1 MKISI
6 DWLKNYIDVDM
17 PVSRLVEVLDNIGLL
32 IEELNEK
39 DGDVILEVETYAN
52 RPDTLGH
59 LGIARE
65 LAAALGLAFKDQ
77 TLSLTEIDEDIS
89 DLIDV
94 QIRDEELC
102 PRYCGMIVKDV
113 TVGPSPDWLVRKITA
128 MGLSPINNIV
138 DVTNYVLFSTAQPIH
153 AFDLDKVEGKKIII
167 RRAKQ
172 GEKLLS
178 LESKEVELTP
188 DMLVIADEQKPM
200 ALAGVIGGEETA
212 VSASTK
218 NVFIESAHFDPVSIR
233 KTSKATGIQT
243 DAAYRFERGTDV
255 SFPPEAARM
264 VASLLTQFGGKVC
277 KNIVD
282 VYPKPR
288 KAKTVMLRDHRVT
301 SILGVAIDN
310 GFIEKTLKDLGFR
323 TEQKQ
328 KGIWRVGIPHFR
340 IDIEREADLIEEIA
354 RFYGYD
360 KIPAELPP
368 LRSFEPIYDGDRG
381 KVSKLRQIMFHY
393 GFDEVVNFSFMD
405 PGKEVIFASG
415 LSPIPIR
422 NPISTKAAN
431 LRTTLLG
438 GLLENTAWNINR
450 GAEGVHIFEV
460 GNVFF
465 LDSETH
471 KEQLLLNMTMTGI
484 VGERNWKDKG
494 KESSFFYLKG
504 TCEALMSQLGYG
516 TVAFRKQVHPHFQ
529 DGHSLALF
537 FKGEKIGALG
547 VIKQAIC
554 DAYALKGTVLAAEI
568 NLSLLF
574 GKQPRAFQFSTV
586 AKYPSVN
593 RDVSFIGNEKVL
605 FEEIRE
611 VLGKLRLPY
620 LEKFDLYDRFSG
632 KPIPDGHVSLSL
644 RFTFRHPERTLQAGE
659 VDSLQE
665 KIIATLKA
673 RFGFQLREG
682 GKIDK

>member
-1 MKISI
+1 MKISV
-6 DWLKNYIDVDM
+6 DWLKNYIDIDL

-32 IEELNEK
+32 IEERNEK

-65 LAAALGLAFKDQ
+65 LAAALGRTVKEQ
-77 TLSLTEIDEDIS
+77 SLSLAEADEDIS

-94 QIRDEELC
+94 QIWDEELC
-102 PRYCGMIVKDV
+102 PRYCGMIVKDIA
-113 TVGPSPDWLVRKITA
+113 VGPSPEWLVRRITA
-128 MGLSPINNIV
+128 MGLSPINNVV

-153 AFDLDKVEGKKIII
+153 AFDLDKIEGKKIII

-188 DMLVIADEQKPM
+188 DMLVIADERKPV

-212 VSASTK
+212 VSGSTK

-243 DAAYRFERGTDV
+243 DAAYRFERGADV

-264 VASLLTQFGGKVC
+264 AASLLTQFGGRVC

-301 SILGVAIDN
+301 SILGVAVEND
-310 GFIEKTLKDLGFR
+310 FIEKTLKDLGFR
-323 TEQKQ
+323 MEQKQ

-368 LRSFEPIYDGDRG
+368 LRSFEPIHDANKG
-381 KVSKLRQIMFHY
+381 KVNTLRQILFHY
-393 GFDEVVNFSFMD
+393 GFDEVVNFSFTD
-405 PGKEVIFASG
+405 PEKEVLFASG
-415 LSPIPIR
+415 LNPIQIR

-438 GLLENTAWNINR
+438 GLLENTVWNINR

-460 GNVFF
+460 GNVFH
-465 LDSETH
+465 LDNDTH
-471 KEQLLLNMTMTGI
+471 KEQLMLTMSMTGI
-484 VGERNWKDKG
+484 VGERNWKSKG
-494 KESSFFYLKG
+494 RESDFFYLKG

-516 TVAFRKQVHPHFQ
+516 RVAFRRQNHAHFQ
-529 DGHSLALF
+529 DGRSLALF
-537 FKGEKIGALG
+537 FKGERIGALG
-547 VIKQAIC
+547 EVKPKIC
-554 DAYALKGTVLAAEI
+554 DSFALKGNVLAAEI

-574 GKQPRAFQFSTV
+574 GKQARAFQFSSV
-586 AKYPSVN
+586 AKYPSVT
-593 RDVSFIGNEKVL
+593 RDVSFIGGENVL
-605 FEEIRE
+605 FEEIKE
-611 VLGKLRLPY
+611 VLEKLRLPF
-620 LEKFDLYDRFSG
+620 LEKFDHCDRFSG
-632 KPIPDGHVSLSL
+632 PPIPDGHVSLSF
-644 RFTFRHPERTLQAGE
+644 RFVFRHPDRTLQAGE

-665 KIIATLKA
+665 KIIVTLKT